1 MDHINRY
8 DNVILLNECGG
19 PKLSLHARNA
29 GGAGRFSHMDRT
41 RDQVLRTQWVGR
53 PLRRFE
59 DARLVTG
66 KGQFVDDLRLP
77 ETLFIEFA
85 RSNHARALIVSL
97 NTTDAENVPGVVA
110 VLRAPEP
117 GTLGHAAVNRVLP
130 NMRVLP
136 FPVLPVAEVNAVG
149 QPIAAV
155 VATRAAVAADAAS
168 LIEAEIEPVPLWE
181 EEEPVYR
188 HEWKAGDVAAAFAS
202 AAHVVRVTVAHERVA
217 PAALEPRAAMV
228 FWDEGAQ
235 MLNVWLSTQ
244 TPHRARSDLAAILNL
259 SEKKIR
265 VIAPDVGGAF
275 GGKASLYPED
285 ALVALA
291 ALQLRR
297 PVKWRG
303 SRTEDFLAAS
313 QGRGATIAGELALDA
328 DGRFLGLR
336 ARLDYPLGHW
346 LPYSAAVP
354 GKNAARILPGPYVCD
369 HVDVVLEGHAE
380 NTAAVG
386 IYRGAGRPEAAMLME
401 RLADKAAQTLGLDPA
416 ELRRRNLIPADAFP
430 YRIATGAV
438 LDSGDYPRLLEI
450 AKAKAGY
457 DDALRDRDARRRA
470 GEVCGI
476 GIAVYTEPCGHGW
489 ESAEVRLDADGALVA
504 ATGSSAQGQGR
515 ETAYAQIVADVLRMR
530 PERIVVDHGDTASC
544 PAGIGA
550 LASRSTPIGGSALLQ
565 AAEQF
570 REKARLCAARL
581 LQAEPDHLA
590 LTESGFETAIPVRRG
605 LSWRDL
611 ARIAQADAEITAE
624 FGTGLRTPFVYEAEG
639 EAWSSGCVI
648 ASVTVDRDTG
658 VLTVERIVWVDDAG
672 TIVNPMLAQGQMI
685 GGLAQGLGEAVLERI
700 VYDEDGQLVT
710 ASFMDY
716 AIPRAAHIPELVFGK
731 IETPSPFNMLGAK
744 GIGEAGCVG
753 VPAAIV
759 NAAVDALKPFGVTH
773 LDMPL
778 TGEKLWSA
786 MQYAMTEEGTRR

>member
-1 MDHINRY
+1 
-8 DNVILLNECGG
+8 
-19 PKLSLHARNA
+19 
-29 GGAGRFSHMDRT
+29 MDRT

-53 PLRRFE
+53 PLHRFE

-66 KGQFVDDLRLP
+66 KGRFVDDLELP

-85 RSNHARALIVSL
+85 RSNHPRALIVSL
-97 NTTDAENVPGVVA
+97 NTTDAENMPGVVA

-130 NMRVLP
+130 DMRMLP
-136 FPVLPVAEVNAVG
+136 FPVLPVSEINAVG

-155 VATRAAVAADAAS
+155 IATRASIAADAAA
-168 LIEAEIEPVPLWE
+168 LIEAELEPVPLWDNK
-181 EEEPVYR
+181 EPVYR
-188 HEWKAGDVAAAFAS
+188 HEWKAGDVADAFAR
-202 AAHVVRVTVAHERVA
+202 AAHVVSVTVSHERIA
-217 PAALEPRAAMV
+217 PCPLEPRTAMA

-235 MLNVWLSTQ
+235 TLNVWLSTQ

-265 VIAPDVGGAF
+265 VVAPDVGGAF

-291 ALQLRR
+291 SLQLKR

-303 SRTEDFLAAS
+303 SRTEDFLAAT
-313 QGRGATIAGELALDA
+313 QGRGATITGELALDRE
-328 DGRFLGLR
+328 GKFLGLR
-336 ARLDYPLGHW
+336 AKLDYPLGHW
-346 LPYSAAVP
+346 LPYSAAMP
-354 GKNAARILPGPYVCD
+354 GKNAARCLPGPYVCD
-369 HVDVVLEGHAE
+369 HVEIVLEGHVK

-401 RLADKAAQTLGLDPA
+401 RLADKAALALRLDPA
-416 ELRRRNLIPADAFP
+416 EIRRRNLIAADAFP
-430 YRIATGAV
+430 YRTATGSV
-438 LDSGDYPRLLEI
+438 LDSGDYSRLLEL
-450 AKAKAGY
+450 AKQKAGY
-457 DDALRDRDARRRA
+457 DDALRARDERRA
-470 GEVCGI
+470 EGEVCGV

-489 ESAEVRLDADGALVA
+489 ESAEVRLEADGTLVA

-515 ETAYAQIVADVLRMR
+515 ETAYAQIVADALRTR
-530 PERIVVDHGDTASC
+530 PERVVIAHGDTASC

-570 REKARLCAARL
+570 REKARTCAARL
-581 LQAEPDHLA
+581 LQAYPEELA
-590 LTESGFETAIPVRRG
+590 LTEAGFETAVPVRRA

-611 ARIAQADAEITAE
+611 ARIAQTDAEVASE
-624 FGTGLRTPFVYEAEG
+624 FGTGLCTTVVYEAEG

-648 ASVTVDRDTG
+648 AQVTIDGETG
-658 VLTVERIVWVDDAG
+658 VLTVDRIVWVDDAG
-672 TIVNPMLAQGQMI
+672 TVVNPILAQGQMI
-685 GGLAQGLGEAVLERI
+685 GGLAQGVGEALLERI
-700 VYDEDGQLVT
+700 VYDENGQLVT

-716 AIPRAAHIPELVFGK
+716 AIPRADHIPELVLGK
-731 IETPSPFNMLGAK
+731 IETPSPFNVLGAK

-778 TGEKLWSA
+778 TSEKLWSA
-786 MQYAMTEEGTRR
+786 MQRKMKEEGTKR

>member
-1 MDHINRY
+1 
-8 DNVILLNECGG
+8 V
-19 PKLSLHARNA
+19 
-29 GGAGRFSHMDRT
+29 
-41 RDQVLRTQWVGR
+41 
-53 PLRRFE
+53 
-59 DARLVTG
+59 
-66 KGQFVDDLRLP
+66 
-77 ETLFIEFA
+77 
-85 RSNHARALIVSL
+85 VS
-97 NTTDAENVPGVVA
+97 
-110 VLRAPEP
+110 
-117 GTLGHAAVNRVLP
+117 
-130 NMRVLP
+130 
-136 FPVLPVAEVNAVG
+136 
-149 QPIAAV
+149 
-155 VATRAAVAADAAS
+155 
-168 LIEAEIEPVPLWE
+168 
-181 EEEPVYR
+181 
-188 HEWKAGDVAAAFAS
+188 
-202 AAHVVRVTVAHERVA
+202 VTVSHERVA
-217 PAALEPRAAMV
+217 PVALEPRAAMA

-275 GGKASLYPED
+275 GGKASIYPED

-291 ALQLRR
+291 SLQLKR

-303 SRTEDFLAAS
+303 SRTEDFLAAT
-313 QGRGATIAGELALDA
+313 QGRGATIAGELAIDRE
-328 DGRFLGLR
+328 GKFLGLR
-336 ARLDYPLGHW
+336 ATLDYPLGHW
-346 LPYSAAVP
+346 LPYSAAMP
-354 GKNAARILPGPYVCD
+354 GKNAGRCLPGPYVCD
-369 HVDVVLEGHAE
+369 HVDIALEGRAE

-401 RLADKAAQTLGLDPA
+401 RLADKAALTLGLDPA
-416 ELRRRNLIPADAFP
+416 EIRRRNLIPADAFP
-430 YRIATGAV
+430 YSTATGSV
-438 LDSGDYPRLLEI
+438 LDSGDYPKLLEM
-450 AKAKAGY
+450 AKQKAGY
-457 DDALRDRDARRRA
+457 DDALRARDHRRA
-470 GEVCGI
+470 EGEVCGI

-489 ESAEVRLDADGALVA
+489 ESAEVRLDPDGRIVA

-515 ETAYAQIVADVLRMR
+515 ETAYAQIVADVLRLR
-530 PERIVVDHGDTASC
+530 PEQIAVDHGDTSSC

-581 LQAEPDHLA
+581 LQANPDELA
-590 LTESGFETAIPVRRG
+590 LTEVGFETAIPVRRA

-611 ARIAQADAEITAE
+611 GRIAQADADVASE
-624 FGTGLRTPFVYEAEG
+624 FGVGLRTDVVYEAEG

-648 ASVTVDRDTG
+648 AQVTIDADTG
-658 VLTVERIVWVDDAG
+658 VLAVDRIVWVDDAG
-672 TIVNPMLAQGQMI
+672 TVVNPMLAQGQMI
-685 GGLAQGLGEAVLERI
+685 GGLAQGVGEALLERI

-716 AIPRAAHIPELVFGK
+716 AIPRAGHIPELVLGK
-731 IETPSPFNMLGAK
+731 IETPSPFNILGAK

-753 VPAAIV
+753 VPPAIV

-786 MQYAMTEEGTRR
+786 MQHGMTEEGTKR

>member
-1 MDHINRY
+1 MGRAENDHGA
-8 DNVILLNECGG
+8 LK
-19 PKLSLHARNA
+19 PS
-29 GGAGRFSHMDRT
+29 GAGPFSGMDRT
-41 RDQVLRTQWVGR
+41 RDQVLRTQWTGR

-59 DARLVTG
+59 DVRLVTG

-77 ETLFIEFA
+77 ETLHIEFA

-97 NTTDAENVPGVVA
+97 NTADAENMPGVVA
-110 VLRAPEP
+110 VLRAPKP
-117 GTLGHAAVNRVLP
+117 GSLGHAAVNRVLP
-130 NMRVLP
+130 DMRLLP
-136 FPVLPVAEVNAVG
+136 FPILPVAEINAVG

-155 VATRAAVAADAAS
+155 VATRASIAADAAS

-181 EEEPVYR
+181 DEAPVYR
-188 HEWKAGDVAAAFAS
+188 HRWEAGDVARAFAS
-202 AAHVVRVTVAHERVA
+202 AGHVVSVTVAHQRVA
-217 PAALEPRAAMV
+217 PAALEPRATMA

-235 MLNVWLSTQ
+235 MLNVWLQTQ
-244 TPHRARSDLAAILNL
+244 SPHRARSDLAAILNL

-285 ALVALA
+285 ALVTLA
-291 ALQLRR
+291 SLQLKR

-303 SRTEDFLAAS
+303 SRTEDFLGAS
-313 QGRGATIAGELALDA
+313 QGRGATIAGELALDRE
-328 DGRFLGLR
+328 GRFLGLR
-336 ARLDYPLGHW
+336 ATLDYPLGHW
-346 LPYSAAVP
+346 LPYSAGVP
-354 GKNAARILPGPYVCD
+354 GKNAARILPGPYVCAN
-369 HVDVVLEGHAE
+369 VELVLEGHAE

-401 RLADKAAQTLGLDPA
+401 RLADKAADALGLDPA
-416 ELRRRNLIPADAFP
+416 EIRRRNLVPADAFP

-438 LDSGDYPRLLEI
+438 LDSGDYPRLLET
-450 AKAKAGY
+450 ALQKSGHA
-457 DDALRDRDARRRA
+457 DALRERDRRRGE

-489 ESAEVRLDADGALVA
+489 ESAEVGLDPDGSLVA

-515 ETAYAQIVADVLRMR
+515 ETAYAQIVADVLRTR
-530 PERIVVDHGDTASC
+530 PEKIAVAHGDTARC
-544 PAGIGA
+544 PAGVGA

-581 LQAEPDHLA
+581 LQADPDHLA
-590 LTESGFETAIPVRRG
+590 LTESGFETAIPVRRA

-611 ARIAQADAEITAE
+611 ARIAQADAEIGAE
-624 FGTGLRTPFVYEAEG
+624 FGKGLRTPVVYEAEG

-648 ASVTVDRDTG
+648 AQVAIDRETG
-658 VLTVERIVWVDDAG
+658 VLSLERIVWIDDAG

-685 GGLAQGLGEAVLERI
+685 GGLAQGVGEAMLERI

-716 AIPRAAHIPELVFGK
+716 AIPRAAHIPELVLGK
-731 IETPSPFNMLGAK
+731 IETPSPFNPLGAK

-759 NAAVDALKPFGVTH
+759 NAAVDALKPFGMTH

-786 MQYAMTEEGTRR
+786 MRHGITEEGTKR

>member
-1 MDHINRY
+1 
-8 DNVILLNECGG
+8 
-19 PKLSLHARNA
+19 
-29 GGAGRFSHMDRT
+29 MDRT

-59 DARLVTG
+59 DARLLTG
-66 KGQFVDDLRLP
+66 KGRFVDDLQLP
-77 ETLFIEFA
+77 ETLFIDFA
-85 RSNHARALIVSL
+85 RSNYARALIVSL
-97 NTTDAENVPGVVA
+97 NTTDAENMPGVVS

-130 NMRVLP
+130 DMRILP
-136 FPVLPVAEVNAVG
+136 FPILPVSEINAVG

-155 VATRAAVAADAAS
+155 IATRASIAADAAS
-168 LIEAEIEPVPLWE
+168 LIEAELEPVPLWE
-181 EEEPVYR
+181 DEEPIYR
-188 HEWKAGDVAAAFAS
+188 QSITEGEVDKAFAAA
-202 AAHVVRVTVAHERVA
+202 AHIVHVTVEHQRVA
-217 PAALEPRAAMV
+217 PAPLEPRAALA

-259 SEKKIR
+259 SEQKIR

-291 ALQLRR
+291 SLQLKR

-303 SRTEDFLAAS
+303 SRTEDFLAS
-313 QGRGATIAGELALDA
+313 TQGRGATITGELAVDR
-328 DGRFLGLR
+328 DGKFLGLR
-336 ARLDYPLGHW
+336 AALDYPLGHW

-354 GKNAARILPGPYVCD
+354 GKNAARCLPGPYVCS
-369 HVDVVLEGHAE
+369 HVDIVLEGNAE

-401 RLADKAAQTLGLDPA
+401 RLADKAALVVGIDPA
-416 ELRRRNLIPADAFP
+416 EIRRRNLIPADAFP
-430 YRIATGAV
+430 YRMATGSV
-438 LDSGDYPRLLEI
+438 LDSGDYPRLLDM
-450 AKAKAGY
+450 AMQKAGY
-457 DDALRDRDARRRA
+457 GEALQARDERRA
-470 GEVCGI
+470 EGDVCGI

-489 ESAEVRLDADGALVA
+489 ESAEVRLDADGSIVA
-504 ATGSSAQGQGR
+504 ASGSSAQGQGR
-515 ETAYAQIVADVLRMR
+515 ETAYAQIVADALRTR
-530 PERIVVDHGDTASC
+530 PERINVVHGDTARC
-544 PAGIGA
+544 PEGIGA

-570 REKARLCAARL
+570 REKARSCAARL
-581 LQAEPDHLA
+581 LQADPEELA
-590 LTESGFETAIPVRRG
+590 LTEGGFETAIPVRRA

-611 ARIAQADAEITAE
+611 ARIAYADAEVGSE
-624 FGTGLRTPFVYEAEG
+624 FGIGLRTKVVYEAEG

-648 ASVTVDRDTG
+648 AQVTIDSDTG
-658 VLTVERIVWVDDAG
+658 VLAVDRLVWVDDAG
-672 TIVNPMLAQGQMI
+672 VVVNPVLAEGQMI
-685 GGLAQGLGEAVLERI
+685 GGLAQGIGEALLERV

-716 AIPRAAHIPELVFGK
+716 AIPRASDIPELVLGK
-731 IETPSPFNMLGAK
+731 IETPSPFNVLGAK

-786 MQYAMTEEGTRR
+786 MQHGPMEEGTRR

>member
-1 MDHINRY
+1 
-8 DNVILLNECGG
+8 
-19 PKLSLHARNA
+19 
-29 GGAGRFSHMDRT
+29 MDRT
-41 RDQVLRTQWVGR
+41 RDQVLRTQWTGR

-59 DARLVTG
+59 DARLLTG

-77 ETLFIEFA
+77 ETLHIEFA
-85 RSNHARALIVSL
+85 RSNRARALIVSL
-97 NTTDAENVPGVVA
+97 NTADAENMPGVVA

-117 GTLGHAAVNRVLP
+117 GSLGHAAVNRVLP
-130 NMRVLP
+130 QMRVLP
-136 FPVLPVAEVNAVG
+136 FPVLPVAEINAVG

-155 VATRAAVAADAAS
+155 VATRASVAADAAS
-168 LIEAEIEPVPLWE
+168 MIEAEFEPVPLWDD
-181 EEEPVYR
+181 EEPVYR
-188 HEWKAGDVAAAFAS
+188 HEWRAGDVESVFAS
-202 AAHVVRVTVAHERVA
+202 AAHVVSVTVAHQRVA
-217 PAALEPRAAMV
+217 PVALEPRAAMA

-235 MLNVWLSTQ
+235 VLNVWIATQ
-244 TPHRARSDLAAILNL
+244 SPHRARSDLAAILNL

-291 ALQLRR
+291 SLKLKR

-313 QGRGATIAGELALDA
+313 QGRGATIKGELAVDR

-336 ARLDYPLGHW
+336 ASLDYPLGHW
-346 LPYSAAVP
+346 MPYSAAVP
-354 GKNAARILPGPYVCD
+354 GKNAARCLPGPYVCD
-369 HVDVVLEGHAE
+369 HVAVVLEGHAE

-401 RLADKAAQTLGLDPA
+401 RLADKAAAALGLDAA
-416 ELRRRNLIPADAFP
+416 EIRRRNLIPTDAFP
-430 YRIATGAV
+430 YRTPTGSV
-438 LDSGDYPRLLEI
+438 LDSGDYPRLLDM
-450 AKAKAGY
+450 AKHKAGY
-457 DDALRDRDARRRA
+457 DDALRARDERRGE
-470 GEVCGI
+470 GEVCGV

-489 ESAEVRLDADGALVA
+489 ESAEVRLEADGGIVA

-515 ETAYAQIVADVLRMR
+515 ETAYSQLVADALRTR
-530 PERIVVDHGDTASC
+530 PEKIAVAHGDTARC

-550 LASRSTPIGGSALLQ
+550 LASRSTPIGGAALLQ

-581 LQAEPDHLA
+581 LQADPDHLA
-590 LTESGFETAIPVRRG
+590 LTESGFETAIPVRRA

-611 ARIAQADAEITAE
+611 ARIAHADAEIAAE
-624 FGTGLRTPFVYEAEG
+624 FGKGLRTPVVYEAEG

-648 ASVTVDRDTG
+648 AQVTVDRDTG
-658 VLTVERIVWVDDAG
+658 VLAADRIVWIDDAG
-672 TIVNPMLAQGQMI
+672 TIVNPMLAQGQMT
-685 GGLAQGLGEAVLERI
+685 GGLAQGLGEAMLEQL

-716 AIPRAAHIPELVFGK
+716 AIPRAVHIPELVLGK
-731 IETPSPFNMLGAK
+731 IETPSPFNPLGAK

-786 MQYAMTEEGTRR
+786 MRHGMTEKGTRR

>member
-1 MDHINRY
+1 MRRTETGIR
-8 DNVILLNECGG
+8 
-19 PKLSLHARNA
+19 AA
-29 GGAGRFSHMDRT
+29 GTPRQGLFHLMDRT
-41 RDQVLRTQWVGR
+41 RDQVLRTQWVGQ

-59 DARLVTG
+59 DAALVTG
-66 KGQFVDDLRLP
+66 KGQFVDDIKLP

-97 NTTDAENVPGVVA
+97 NTTDAENMPGVIT

-130 NMRVLP
+130 DMRTLP
-136 FPVLPVAEVNAVG
+136 FPVLPVSEINAVG

-155 VATRAAVAADAAS
+155 VATRASVAADAAA

-181 EEEPVYR
+181 DEEPVYR
-188 HEWKAGDVAAAFAS
+188 HEHKAGDVSAAFA
-202 AAHVVRVTVAHERVA
+202 AAEHIVRVTVEHERVA
-217 PAALEPRAAMV
+217 PVALEPRAAMA

-291 ALQLRR
+291 SLKLKR

-303 SRTEDFLAAS
+303 SRTEDFLAAT
-313 QGRGATIAGELALDA
+313 QGRGATISGELALDR
-328 DGRFLGLR
+328 DGKFLGLR

-354 GKNAARILPGPYVCD
+354 GKNAARCLPGPYVCGD
-369 HVDVVLEGHAE
+369 VDIVLEGRAE

-401 RLADKAAQTLGLDPA
+401 RLADKAAQALGLDPA
-416 ELRRRNLIPADAFP
+416 EIRRRNLIPADAFP
-430 YRIATGAV
+430 YRTATGSV
-438 LDSGDYPRLLEI
+438 LDSGDYPQLLEL
-450 AKAKAGY
+450 AKQKAGY
-457 DDALRDRDARRRA
+457 DDALRLRNERRA
-470 GEVCGI
+470 EGEVCGV
-476 GIAVYTEPCGHGW
+476 GIAVYTEPCGQGW
-489 ESAEVRLDADGALVA
+489 ESAEVRLDPDGTLVA
-504 ATGSSAQGQGR
+504 ATGASAQGQGR
-515 ETAYAQIVADVLRMR
+515 ETAYAQIVADALRTR
-530 PERIVVDHGDTASC
+530 PERIKIDHGDTASC
-544 PAGIGA
+544 PTGIGA
-550 LASRSTPIGGSALLQ
+550 LASRSTPIGGSALLK
-565 AAEQF
+565 ATEQF

-581 LQAEPDHLA
+581 LQADPEQLA

-605 LSWRDL
+605 LTWRDL
-611 ARIAQADAEITAE
+611 ARIARADAEIAAE
-624 FGTGLRTPFVYEAEG
+624 FGKGFRTHCVYEAEG

-648 ASVTVDRDTG
+648 AFVTIDAETG
-658 VLTVERIVWVDDAG
+658 VLTVDRIVWVDDAG
-672 TIVNPMLAQGQMI
+672 TVVNPMLAEGQMI
-685 GGLAQGLGEAVLERI
+685 GGLAQGLGEAMLERL

-716 AIPRAAHIPELVFGK
+716 AIPRATHMPELVLGK
-731 IETPSPFNMLGAK
+731 IETQSPFNVLGAK

-786 MQYAMTEEGTRR
+786 MQNGMTEEGTKR